1 MSEVSRRAVTDAK
14 NALGPNYFGFYKHK
28 IVDLLSPKED
38 FLSPFSGQDSDSSAR
53 SCSRAKVE
61 DIGNH
66 CFSGNEADS
75 CSGSG
80 SLFGDA
86 IGGGLSEFKRERVKA
101 HLKQSVIVLN
111 HEVDEILD
119 QVLEIYQFQTDSREK
134 ELLPCYSSASDKDL
148 SKPLCKKQK
157 LASSSYYNYMPR
169 HPGTASSES
178 HGQMDKDFQAL
189 FEKGGLQPEEGVGK
203 SRDKFLEKLGQ
214 MEQNLE
220 EFLDILMSKCR
231 PMTRV
236 EKQKLR
242 QRIQKLP
249 PKALDRVV
257 DIIRRRKPS
266 ETIADEIH
274 IDLDSEDIVTLWR
287 LHYYVETVANA
298 NALSL

>member
-1 MSEVSRRAVTDAK
+1 
-14 NALGPNYFGFYKHK
+14 
-28 IVDLLSPKED
+28 
-38 FLSPFSGQDSDSSAR
+38 
-53 SCSRAKVE
+53 
-61 DIGNH
+61 
-66 CFSGNEADS
+66 
-75 CSGSG
+75 
-80 SLFGDA
+80 
-86 IGGGLSEFKRERVKA
+86 
-101 HLKQSVIVLN
+101 
-111 HEVDEILD
+111 
-119 QVLEIYQFQTDSREK
+119 
-134 ELLPCYSSASDKDL
+134 
-148 SKPLCKKQK
+148 
-157 LASSSYYNYMPR
+157 MPR